1 MRLQQEL
8 RSGYKKYEDIDAIS
22 AMQMPYL
29 QAVIQEG
36 LRIYP
41 PASQGFPRIS
51 PGAYVDGIWVPA
63 GVCKERIP

>member
-1 MRLQQEL
+1 MHLQQEL

-63 GVCKERIP
+63 GVCKERDP